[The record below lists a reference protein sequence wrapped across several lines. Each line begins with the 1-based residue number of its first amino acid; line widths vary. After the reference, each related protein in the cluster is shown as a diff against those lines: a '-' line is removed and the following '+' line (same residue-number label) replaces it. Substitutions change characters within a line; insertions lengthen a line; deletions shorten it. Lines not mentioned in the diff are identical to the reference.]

1 MKYQIKS
8 EKNEDIS
15 FICFGGEDW
24 WYHNQA
30 HIDMQLMRRFSR
42 LGTTLYV
49 NSIVMRK
56 LNIGDRKGFTEK
68 LIRKTKSIL
77 KGLKQS
83 GVGFWVYS
91 PYTLPVQH
99 ISWARPFNEAV
110 LRYQI
115 RRITRKL
122 RMMTPVMWVAC
133 PPACDAAIAMK
144 RGKLVYQRTDRYE
157 DDPHVDRET
166 VLNYDRKL
174 KACADITVYVNQS
187 LYEEEAD
194 QCKNAFFLDH
204 GVDYEMFT
212 SAENNPDVPAEIA
225 NIRKPVVGYF
235 GVMADH
241 KFDVEFIS
249 RVADL
254 LPEFSFVFIGRVSQ
268 ESRGMFAGDNIHILP
283 KQPYERI
290 PHFGKCFDVAV
301 LPWRINKWT
310 EAANPIKLKEYLALG
325 KPIVSTP
332 AFSELQSY
340 LDIVY
345 EAATPEDFARC
356 IKKAHSENNVE
367 LVRKRRERVAQSSW
381 DSKAELMLRTL
392 FAGQEFELRMITDAL
407 KRDGADR
414 C

>member
-1 MKYQIKS
+1 MDAENKT
-8 EKNEDIS
+8 EMS

-24 WYHNQA
+24 WYHNRA

-42 LGTTLYV
+42 IGTALYV

-56 LNIGDRKGFTEK
+56 PNIGDRKGFTEK
-68 LIRKTKSIL
+68 LVRKTKSIL
-77 KGLKQS
+77 KGLRQS

-99 ISWARPFNEAV
+99 ISWARPFNEAI

-122 RMMTPVMWVAC
+122 RMMAPVMWVAC

-174 KACADITVYVNQS
+174 KANADMTVYVNQS

-212 SAENNPDVPAEIA
+212 SAENNRDVPAEIA

-241 KFDVEFIS
+241 KFDVEFVS
-249 RVADL
+249 KVADL
-254 LPEFSFVFIGRVSQ
+254 LPEFSFVFIGSVSQ
-268 ESRGMFAGDNIHILP
+268 ESREMFARDNIHIIP

-332 AFSELQSY
+332 AFTELQSY

-345 EAATPEDFARC
+345 EAATPEDFARS
-356 IKKAHSENNVE
+356 IKKAHSENNAE

-381 DSKAELMLRTL
+381 DSKAELVLRTL
-392 FAGQEFELRMITDAL
+392 FAGQEFELKMITDAL
-407 KRDGADR
+407 KRDGADG

>member
-1 MKYQIKS
+1 MDT
-8 EKNEDIS
+8 KNKTDMS

-24 WYHNQA
+24 WYHNRA

-42 LGTTLYV
+42 LGTTLYI

-56 LNIGDRKGFTEK
+56 PNIGDRKSFTEK
-68 LIRKTKSIL
+68 FVRKTKSIL
-77 KGLKQS
+77 KGLRQS
-83 GVGFWVYS
+83 GAGFWVCS

-99 ISWARPFNEAV
+99 ISWARPFNESI

-115 RRITRKL
+115 RRIMRKL
-122 RMMTPVMWVAC
+122 HMVTPVMWVAC
-133 PPACDAAIAMK
+133 PPACDAAIDLK

-174 KACADITVYVNQS
+174 KASADMTVYVNQS
-187 LYEEEAD
+187 LYEQEAG

-204 GVDYEMFT
+204 GVDYEMF
-212 SAENNPDVPAEIA
+212 SSVENSRDEPAELAGIK
-225 NIRKPVVGYF
+225 KPIVGYF

-241 KFDVEFIS
+241 KFDVEFVGK
-249 RVADL
+249 VADL
-254 LPEFSFVFIGRVSQ
+254 LPEFSFVFIGHVSK
-268 ESRGMFAGDNIHILP
+268 ESMAMFARNNIHILP
-283 KQPYERI
+283 MQPYERI
-290 PHFGKCFDVAV
+290 PHFGKCFDVAI
-301 LPWRINKWT
+301 LPWQITKWT

-340 LDIVY
+340 LDVVY

-356 IKKAHSENNVE
+356 IKKAHSENSAE
-367 LVRKRRERVAQSSW
+367 LIRKRRERVAQSSW
-381 DSKAELMLRTL
+381 DSKAELVLRRL
-392 FAGQEFELRMITDAL
+392 FEGQQSELKIITDAL
-407 KRDGADR
+407 KRAGAG
-414 C
+414 